1 VVKTKHSPLFL
12 AEIKESLS
20 NMWYESL
27 PTGWS
32 WESLWFGYTRCSC
45 EGIRREG
52 GVCSACNEPLRPPSE
67 LFVQSPDGQQF
78 SIAYAVPGG
87 EGRYEDYIYLQM
99 LERQWLRPLSD
110 EDRFLRIAE
119 NHRPSARAIVVL
131 TFWMI
136 NCT

>member
-1 VVKTKHSPLFL
+1 
-12 AEIKESLS
+12 
-20 NMWYESL
+20 MWYESL

-52 GVCSACNEPLRPPSE
+52 SVCGACNEPLRSPSE
-67 LFVQSPDGQQF
+67 LFVQSPDGKPF
-78 SIAYAVPGG
+78 SIAHAVPGG

-110 EDRFLRIAE
+110 EDRFLRIDE
-119 NHRPSARAIVVL
+119 KHRPSARAIVVL
-131 TFWMI
+131 TFWTYFETKI
-136 NCT
+136 DRLYRTAGRNCVFR